1 MRAKII
7 KALLFPAIAVA
18 LMLALTPLFQPDQPE
33 ELTELEGL
41 GTVDYLVMGDSEGW
55 VSVQPME
62 LWRSQGYTGYNLSR
76 AGQRLQD
83 FYLQLKD
90 TLATQRP
97 EVLLLE
103 TDILYKSVGL
113 IGESEGFLTTLLCQ
127 SIPFLRYHERWS
139 QLLSGPAEA
148 QTASQRDVFR
158 GAYYNPVVSPY
169 TGGDYTQPTDRVKAL
184 PLTQRYFAD
193 KIVRLCRDNGIQLIL
208 YSAPSPLCWSYEMH
222 NGLAEYAREQ
232 GLEYLDFN
240 LLLPELGIDWSQDT
254 QDAGD
259 HVNAFGARKLTGYL
273 AEYLSQH
280 TNLADHRGEAGYEA
294 WDEDLTAYLSATG
307 QAQ

>member
-1 MRAKII
+1 MSAKII

-62 LWRSQGYTGYNLSR
+62 LWHSQGYTGYNLSR
-76 AGQRLQD
+76 AGQRLQN
-83 FYLQLKD
+83 FYLQLQA

-127 SIPFLRYHERWS
+127 GIPFLRYHERWS
-139 QLLSGPAEA
+139 QLLSGPSEA
-148 QTASQRDVFR
+148 RAGSPRDTFR
-158 GAYYNPVVSPY
+158 GAYYNPVVKPY
-169 TGGDYTQPTDRVKAL
+169 TGGDYTQPTAQVKTL

-193 KIVRLCRDNGIQLIL
+193 KIVQLCRDNGIQLIL

-222 NGLAEYAREQ
+222 NGLEEYAREQ
-232 GLEYLDFN
+232 GLEFIDFN
-240 LLLPELGIDWSQDT
+240 LMLTELGIDWSQDT

-259 HVNAFGARKLTGYL
+259 HVNAFGARKLTTYL
-273 AEYLSQH
+273 AEYLAQH
-280 TNLADHRGEAGYEA
+280 TDLRDHRGEAGYEV
-294 WDEDLTAYLSATG
+294 WDEDLAVYLTATG